1 MLTRAWSPTVAATVA
16 LIVLVAQAPLN
27 PRAAALMLLA
37 RLLSVATCSARI
49 ATLCTSIS
57 LRLPMSLPS
66 IHARVV
72 VRLTTSA
79 LAAAPEIRPPLPELA
94 PAKSSSRPRAST
106 LSEPPVTVTPLP
118 TRASVDVVA
127 VAEDAF
133 DPSASRSDT
142 LMPDTVADCFES
154 VAARTCVPAEGS
166 DNV

>member
-1 MLTRAWSPTVAATVA
+1 MSSRSPS
-16 LIVLVAQAPLN
+16 
-27 PRAAALMLLA
+27 RH
-37 RLLSVATCSARI
+37 RLCSARRI
-49 ATLCTSIS
+49 PDVT
-57 LRLPMSLPS
+57 
-66 IHARVV
+66 
-72 VRLTTSA
+72 
-79 LAAAPEIRPPLPELA
+79 IRA
-94 PAKSSSRPRAST
+94 FCWRPRAST